1 MINQISPSR
10 LPTIYSVYFKLILIK
25 FFLPKNILFNK
36 NTIDISPFIHVLW
49 AAFYVKVVE
58 NLNHSQNIYQIFIS
72 FSNQSSQINESHNDW
87 GYAFIGFKLP
97 MLSLNWGI
105 PEKKGY

>member
-1 MINQISPSR
+1 MYCEQ
-10 LPTIYSVYFKLILIK
+10 L
-25 FFLPKNILFNK
+25 
-36 NTIDISPFIHVLW
+36 
-49 AAFYVKVVE
+49 VE